1 MAAEIVSQI
10 IRENILDL
18 LTETEDP
25 ITEFIEL
32 LAEKIMDKMKE
43 TLLQKLTDHLVE
55 TLEEEL
61 TGTWINNQIRKI
73 ETITKMETE

>member
-1 MAAEIVSQI
+1 MADIVSQI

-18 LTETEDP
+18 LAETEDP

-55 TLEEEL
+55 TLEQEL
-61 TGTWINNQIRKI
+61 TETWLNNQIRKI